1 MGCIGYIVRLAT
13 HFLQLSISERRK
25 EMKENVKTVTL
36 LDFEKGGVIVIKFSK
51 EELSEMQQ
59 YDDFAVFLSTL
70 EDKYQFHLTNCQY
83 MIFGDEMKVRK
94 IGFETTEEEF
104 ALEVLRN
111 DVLKSERLE
120 DYFNQ
125 LLNEKK
131 EEKAEDDIRQMMTDF
146 VIKHSEVEE
155 LVDEL
160 DLDHVRAC
168 SVCGS
173 AMTEGYCIENGAAY
187 YCSDECMQTE
197 MTEEEYLDLYDDGNG
212 DSYWTSWTD

>member
-1 MGCIGYIVRLAT
+1 MKI
-13 HFLQLSISERRK
+13 
-25 EMKENVKTVTL
+25 KENISHVAL
-36 LDFEKGGVIVIKFSK
+36 LDFEKGEVIMIKFTES
-51 EELSEMQQ
+51 ELQEMKQ

-70 EDKYQFHLTNCQY
+70 EDRYKFHLSNCQY
-83 MIFGDEMKVRK
+83 ITFGDEVKIRK
-94 IGFETTEEEF
+94 IGYYTDEEEY
-104 ALEVLRN
+104 AQEVLRN
-111 DVLKSERLE
+111 DVLKSDGLE
-120 DYFNQ
+120 DYYHQ
-125 LLNEKK
+125 LLDKTVE
-131 EEKAEDDIRQMMTDF
+131 EEKRQMMTDF